1 MQGMVVHSPSVAAS
15 KVGSMRVRSV
25 ERQHNKRLKLSA
37 PGVCGKIPF
46 VIIRVWRR
54 SLGAIR

>member
-1 MQGMVVHSPSVAAS
+1 MGLRA
-15 KVGSMRVRSV
+15 V

-37 PGVCGKIPF
+37 LGVYGKIPF
-46 VIIRVWRR
+46 VLIRVRRR